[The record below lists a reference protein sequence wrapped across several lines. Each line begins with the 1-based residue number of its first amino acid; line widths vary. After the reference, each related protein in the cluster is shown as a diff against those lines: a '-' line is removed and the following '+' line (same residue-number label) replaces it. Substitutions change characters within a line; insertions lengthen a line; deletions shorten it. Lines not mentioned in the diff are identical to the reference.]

1 MNSMQITVQFLRLAG
16 MSYMSNSENSDL
28 GSLIQKSLLHYIQ
41 VVAILGLDKIPI
53 FVVPTAVSILPDIV
67 GDPV

>member
-1 MNSMQITVQFLRLAG
+1 

-41 VVAILGLDKIPI
+41 IVAILGLDKIPV
-53 FVVPTAVSILPDIV
+53 FEVPTVVSIIPDIV